1 MHSLRTIQKLP
12 VTLDEAWDFFSSPA
26 NLKKITPPHMGFK
39 ILSEKNDKMYPGMII
54 SYIVKPF
61 PNIPVKW
68 VTEITHVEEKKY
80 FIDTQIHGPYSIW
93 HHQHHFKEIEGGVE
107 MRDILHYRIPLGIM
121 GRLVNKVLVGKKVKQ
136 IFDYRYK
143 VLEERF
149 GKFE

>member
-1 MHSLRTIQKLP
+1 
-12 VTLDEAWDFFSSPA
+12 
-26 NLKKITPPHMGFK
+26 MGFK
-39 ILSEKNDKMYPGMII
+39 ILSEKDVKMYPGMII

-61 PNIPVKW
+61 PHFPVKW
-68 VTEITHVEEKKY
+68 VTEITHIEEKKY
-80 FIDTQIHGPYSIW
+80 FIDTQIYGPYSIW

-107 MRDILHYRIPLGIM
+107 MRDILHYRIPSGIM
-121 GRLVNKVLVGKKVKQ
+121 GRLVNKVLVGKKIKQ